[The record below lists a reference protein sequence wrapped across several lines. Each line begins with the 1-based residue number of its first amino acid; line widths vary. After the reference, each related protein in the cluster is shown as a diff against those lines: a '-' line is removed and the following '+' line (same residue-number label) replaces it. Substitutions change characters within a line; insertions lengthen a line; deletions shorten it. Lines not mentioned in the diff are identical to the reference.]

1 MSDTEKKGWD
11 KFKDAAGNLF
21 GKAKDAAGK
30 GLDWSKKQAEIA
42 SINLKIN
49 SNESDIKKSIEKLG
63 NLAYKTFT
71 ETEGASL
78 SASNEEVIA
87 ILHDIK
93 KSQDQ
98 FKDDKDQIEKIK
110 NEK

>member
-11 KFKDAAGNLF
+11 KFKESAGIFF
-21 GKAKDAAGK
+21 GKAKETAGK

-49 SNESDIKKSIEKLG
+49 SSKSGIKKSIEKLG
-63 NLAYKTFT
+63 DLAYKTFSDNDSAT
-71 ETEGASL
+71 L
-78 SASNEEVIA
+78 SASDETVVA
-87 ILHDIK
+87 ILNDIK
-93 KSQDQ
+93 KSQDEI
-98 FKDDKDQIEKIK
+98 KGYDDQIEKIK